1 MECLLSQQKSKMF
14 QETTSHIFLAA
25 HRQGYGVTTL
35 HIGHGWVGPHN
46 LVIPCLCAAELS
58 EDHII
63 ILCICVLDKLASK
76 NAGFFVPLENDLQQ
90 KPTLKIHQIH
100 AREYHQMEIQEAFH
114 STSIYCIH
122 QDSWKNKTKKLK

>member
-1 MECLLSQQKSKMF
+1 MF

-25 HRQGYGVTTL
+25 HRQGYEVTTL
-35 HIGHGWVGPHN
+35 HMGHGWVGPHN
-46 LVIPCLCAAELS
+46 LVYVQLS
-58 EDHII
+58 FRKITSLYYVSVSLI
-63 ILCICVLDKLASK
+63 NWPQKMV
-76 NAGFFVPLENDLQQ
+76 GFCTLENDVQQ